1 MARDLLVRL
10 VEFCRK
16 HAWAVVLLTVLV
28 TLGSGFYA
36 SGHLGVSTDTSQ
48 MIARNGA
55 WKADSAAFDKAFPES
70 KDLTTIVI
78 DGDSADA
85 VADGTKAL
93 AAALA
98 RRTDLFRTV
107 RQPDGGPFFERYGLM
122 FLDQAELSRV
132 SDQVADAEPL
142 LGPLAADP
150 SLRGLFN
157 LFDQVI
163 AAIGAGQSSG
173 SEFAGPLIHFAD
185 ATKSVTEGGNGA
197 VDWGTL
203 MTGQKPRPEQLRHF
217 IQVQARLDYDSLE
230 PGRAA
235 SQAIRDIAAS
245 LHLAERGL
253 RVRLTGDVPLED
265 DEMAAVTQGA
275 GEATAFT
282 AVAVLIILL
291 VGLRAPRLILSIA
304 LTVVVGLVVSA
315 AFAAAA
321 VGTLNLI
328 SIAFA
333 VLFIGIGVDFGIQF
347 SMRYR
352 AELHAVTAGGAPA
365 DRKAANA
372 EALARTARLVAGPLG
387 VAALAIA
394 VGFFAFLPTDYRGVS
409 ELGLISGTSMLIALA
424 ANLTV
429 LPALLSL
436 FPGRG
441 RPEEAGFAWAAP
453 IDIWLGRHARA
464 VVAAAALA
472 GVAAIV
478 AVPFVRFDSD
488 PLDLK
493 DPHRESTITALELTA
508 DPLTSPYSIDV
519 LLPDYAAAAALAE
532 RVGKLP
538 EVGMVLWLG
547 SFVPEDQR
555 RKLDILSQMQLFLG
569 PVIDPT
575 PPQPVTPDDERAAI
589 RGFADHL
596 KSFLAGPKADAL
608 GPSGPALLA
617 ALDRF
622 LAMPGGGDLDRLRA
636 ALLGGL
642 AGRLETLRQ
651 SVTAPPLTLETMPAD
666 FKSNWV
672 SADGR
677 PRVEIFAKGNM
688 KDQRQLARFVD
699 TVRAAVPNATGAPI
713 AILEA
718 GRTVSRAFLSASLT
732 ALAAI
737 TVVLFLALRRPR
749 DVALVIVPLVL
760 AGLYALGTCV
770 VTGLA
775 FNYANVIAVPL
786 LMGIGVAFDIYFV
799 MAWRRSTGPVALLQT
814 ATARAVVFS
823 ACTTTTAFGSLALSH
838 HAGTASMGWLLMLTL
853 FFVVLCTLIV
863 QPAMMTIWG
872 RGER

>member
-1 MARDLLVRL
+1 
-10 VEFCRK
+10 
-16 HAWAVVLLTVLV
+16 
-28 TLGSGFYA
+28 
-36 SGHLGVSTDTSQ
+36 
-48 MIARNGA
+48 
-55 WKADSAAFDKAFPES
+55 
-70 KDLTTIVI
+70 
-78 DGDSADA
+78 
-85 VADGTKAL
+85 
-93 AAALA
+93 
-98 RRTDLFRTV
+98 
-107 RQPDGGPFFERYGLM
+107 
-122 FLDQAELSRV
+122 
-132 SDQVADAEPL
+132 
-142 LGPLAADP
+142 
-150 SLRGLFN
+150 
-157 LFDQVI
+157 
-163 AAIGAGQSSG
+163 
-173 SEFAGPLIHFAD
+173 
-185 ATKSVTEGGNGA
+185 
-197 VDWGTL
+197 
-203 MTGQKPRPEQLRHF
+203 
-217 IQVQARLDYDSLE
+217 
-230 PGRAA
+230 
-235 SQAIRDIAAS
+235 
-245 LHLAERGL
+245 
-253 RVRLTGDVPLED
+253 
-265 DEMAAVTQGA
+265 
-275 GEATAFT
+275 
-282 AVAVLIILL
+282 
-291 VGLRAPRLILSIA
+291 
-304 LTVVVGLVVSA
+304 
-315 AFAAAA
+315 
-321 VGTLNLI
+321 
-328 SIAFA
+328 
-333 VLFIGIGVDFGIQF
+333 
-347 SMRYR
+347 
-352 AELHAVTAGGAPA
+352 
-365 DRKAANA
+365 
-372 EALARTARLVAGPLG
+372 
-387 VAALAIA
+387 
-394 VGFFAFLPTDYRGVS
+394 
-409 ELGLISGTSMLIALA
+409 
-424 ANLTV
+424 
-429 LPALLSL
+429 
-436 FPGRG
+436 
-441 RPEEAGFAWAAP
+441 
-453 IDIWLGRHARA
+453 
-464 VVAAAALA
+464 
-472 GVAAIV
+472 
-478 AVPFVRFDSD
+478 
-488 PLDLK
+488 
-493 DPHRESTITALELTA
+493 
-508 DPLTSPYSIDV
+508 
-519 LLPDYAAAAALAE
+519 
-532 RVGKLP
+532 
-538 EVGMVLWLG
+538 MVLWLG

-596 KSFLAGPKADAL
+596 KSVLAGPKADAL